1 VKTIIKTLSLVL
13 LYSASYSQSYAQG
26 FLPSDIGYNLDRI
39 VSSNMS
45 SQSEEAAVINA
56 NGDFLYKKSLANINN
71 EKAYEMSLRNQALRT
86 KVYFEK
92 RQTNLYHRSLEEFQK
107 KRISQMRR
115 EEYFSKAELD
125 SLFGM

>member
-1 VKTIIKTLSLVL
+1 MRL
-13 LYSASYSQSYAQG
+13 LYLATVFFLALTGTTFSQQG

-39 VSSNMS
+39 VSSSMS

-56 NGDFLYKKSLANINN
+56 NGDFIYKQSLANINN
-71 EKAYEMSLRNQALRT
+71 EKAYEMSLNNQRLRA

-125 SLFGM
+125 SLFGIE